1 MRSKRISLGG
11 EMFAGVIDERAIV
24 VGAEAGNWQDAVGI
38 CGGLL
43 VESGVAEERYVPAMV
58 RTVEELGP
66 YVVIAPGVAI
76 PHARPEDGAMK
87 PGVSLVILREP
98 VEFGSEE
105 NDPVDLLF
113 GFATTG
119 SDAHVEIIRALAE
132 FIGEQENLEKL
143 RQVRTEGEALDVLAG
158 GASPDDVPVQ

>member
-1 MRSKRISLGG
+1 MRRVHRRKTSSGG
-11 EMFAGVIDERAIV
+11 DMFANAIDERAV
-24 VGAEAGNWQDAVGI
+24 AVGAEAGSWQDAVEL

-76 PHARPEDGAMK
+76 PHARPEDGAIK
-87 PGVSLVILREP
+87 PGISVVILREP

-119 SDAHVEIIRALAE
+119 SDAHVELIRALSE

-143 RQVRTEGEALDVLAG
+143 RQARTEGDALAVLTSG
-158 GASPDDVPVQ
+158 ISSG

>member
-1 MRSKRISLGG
+1 
-11 EMFAGVIDERAIV
+11 MFADAIDERAV
-24 VGAEAGNWQDAVGI
+24 AVGAEADSWQAAVELS
-38 CGGLL
+38 GGLL

-76 PHARPEDGAMK
+76 PHARPEDGAVK
-87 PGVSLVILREP
+87 PGISLVILREP

-119 SDAHVEIIRALAE
+119 SDAHVELIRALAD
-132 FIGEQENLEKL
+132 FIGEQENLERL
-143 RQVRTEGEALDVLAG
+143 RRVRTEEEARDVLTSG
-158 GASPDDVPVQ
+158 ISQG

>member
-1 MRSKRISLGG
+1 
-11 EMFAGVIDERAIV
+11 MFADTVDERAIA
-24 VGAEAGNWQDAVGI
+24 VGAEAASWQAAVEL

-76 PHARPEDGAMK
+76 PHARPENGAIK
-87 PGVSLVILREP
+87 PGISLVILREP

-119 SDAHVEIIRALAE
+119 SDAHVELIRALAD
-132 FIGEQENLEKL
+132 FIGEQENLERL
-143 RQVRTEGEALDVLAG
+143 RRVRTEGEARDVLSG
-158 GASPDDVPVQ
+158 GISHG

>member
-1 MRSKRISLGG
+1 MRVAFGG
-11 EMFAGVIDERAIV
+11 DMFADTVDERAIA
-24 VGAEAGNWQDAVGI
+24 VGAEAASWQAAVEL

-76 PHARPEDGAMK
+76 PHARPEDGALRA
-87 PGVSLVILREP
+87 GASLATLTTP
-98 VEFGSEE
+98 VEFGAGE

-113 GFATTG
+113 GFATT
-119 SDAHVEIIRALAE
+119 DAEAHVELMQALAN
-132 FIGEQENLEKL
+132 FLGEHENLEKL
-143 RQVRTEGEALDVLAG
+143 REARTVEDALEVLRS
-158 GASPDDVPVQ
+158 GA

>member
-1 MRSKRISLGG
+1 
-11 EMFAGVIDERAIV
+11 MFADAIDERAIA
-24 VGAEAGNWQDAVGI
+24 VGAEAGSWQAAVELS
-38 CGGLL
+38 GGLL

-76 PHARPEDGAMK
+76 PHARPEDGAVK
-87 PGVSLVILREP
+87 PGISLVILREP

-113 GFATTG
+113 GFTTTG
-119 SDAHVEIIRALAE
+119 ADAHVELIRALAD
-132 FIGEQENLEKL
+132 FIGEQENLERL
-143 RQVRTEGEALDVLAG
+143 RRVRTEEEARDVLR
-158 GASPDDVPVQ
+158 STISHD

>member
-1 MRSKRISLGG
+1 
-11 EMFAGVIDERAIV
+11 MFADAIDERAIA
-24 VGAEAGNWQDAVGI
+24 VGAEAASWQAAVEL

-76 PHARPEDGAMK
+76 PHARPENGAIK
-87 PGVSLVILREP
+87 PGISLVILQEP

-119 SDAHVEIIRALAE
+119 ADAHDELNTALAD
-132 FIGEQENLEKL
+132 FIGKQENLERL
-143 RQVRTEGEALDVLAG
+143 RRVRTEEEARDVLRSG
-158 GASPDDVPVQ
+158 ISHG

>member
-1 MRSKRISLGG
+1 MRRVHRRKTSSGG
-11 EMFAGVIDERAIV
+11 DMFANAIDERAV
-24 VGAEAGNWQDAVGI
+24 AVGAEAGSWQAAVEL

-76 PHARPEDGAMK
+76 PHARPEDGAIK
-87 PGVSLVILREP
+87 PGISVLILREP

-143 RQVRTEGEALDVLAG
+143 RRARTEGDALVVLTSDSSSG
-158 GASPDDVPVQ
+158 

>member
-1 MRSKRISLGG
+1 
-11 EMFAGVIDERAIV
+11 MFADTVDERAIT
-24 VGAEAGNWQDAVGI
+24 VGAEAASWQAAVEL

-43 VESGVAEERYVPAMV
+43 VESSVAEERYVPAMV

-76 PHARPEDGAMK
+76 PHARPENGAIK
-87 PGVSLVILREP
+87 PGISLVILREP

-119 SDAHVEIIRALAE
+119 ADAHVELIRALAD
-132 FIGEQENLEKL
+132 FIGEQENLERL
-143 RQVRTEGEALDVLAG
+143 RRVRTDEEARDVLRSG
-158 GASPDDVPVQ
+158 ISHD

>member
-1 MRSKRISLGG
+1 
-11 EMFAGVIDERAIV
+11 MFADTVDERAIA
-24 VGAEAGNWQDAVGI
+24 VGAEAASWQAAVEL

-76 PHARPEDGAMK
+76 PHARPENGAIK
-87 PGVSLVILREP
+87 PGISLVILREP

-119 SDAHVEIIRALAE
+119 SDAHVELIRALAD
-132 FIGEQENLEKL
+132 FIGEQENLERL
-143 RQVRTEGEALDVLAG
+143 RRVRTEGEARDVLSG
-158 GASPDDVPVQ
+158 GISHD

>member
-1 MRSKRISLGG
+1 
-11 EMFAGVIDERAIV
+11 MFTGAIDERAIA
-24 VGAEAGNWQDAVGI
+24 VGAEADSWQAAVELS
-38 CGGLL
+38 GGLL

-76 PHARPEDGAMK
+76 PHARPEDGAVK
-87 PGVSLVILREP
+87 PGISLVILREA

-119 SDAHVEIIRALAE
+119 SDAHVELIRALAD
-132 FIGEQENLEKL
+132 FIGEQENLERL
-143 RQVRTEGEALDVLAG
+143 RRVRTEEEARDVLRSG
-158 GASPDDVPVQ
+158 ISHD